1 MQVCDLVC
9 HPPRLLTSQRKCKWL
24 ESYYPHLLRGQVG
37 GKQDNTHLEALP
49 GAPRVSAVSHLGAA
63 EGSTCP
69 LRPSG
74 QRGGRVG
81 GLLQGGLA

>member
-1 MQVCDLVC
+1 MVGIILTPPAEGTGWGKAGQ
-9 HPPRLLTSQRKCKWL
+9 HP
-24 ESYYPHLLRGQVG
+24 
-37 GKQDNTHLEALP
+37 HLEALP

-63 EGSTCP
+63 EGSRCP

-81 GLLQGGLA
+81 GCCRKAWPEHWEAWPPMAQ